1 MKETIKTACFC
12 LAAILLAVAAA
23 GIEPGRATPDVF
35 SDQGEAF
42 FPDFTDV
49 LACKS
54 LEVIDYEE
62 ATATARPF
70 KVEFK
75 DKRWVL
81 PSHHNYP
88 ADAQDRLAKT
98 AASMVDL
105 KKEMIRSDSAADHA
119 AFGVVDPLDPGAAGL
134 SGRGKRVTLKGE
146 DGKTLADYIL
156 GKPVEDKPGYR
167 HLRVP
172 GQKRTYAARTDAD
185 PSIRFED
192 WIETDLLRLS
202 ADDVRKVTIH
212 SYTLNEQLGQ
222 LENLERTILTKE
234 EGKWRI
240 AAGGV
245 ARQATVDA
253 LLEALAKL
261 RIVDVQPKPL
271 ALTQDL
277 KKIEG
282 IQLSLESVLSLRGR
296 GFLITPTGQ
305 LISNS
310 GEIIVETALGLVY
323 NLRFGEVAAGEPVS
337 LETAG
342 PEEDGKQHHER
353 RYLFITVRYDEER
366 ALQYNHGDAS
376 RVADRGQRLARQLTN
391 RFADWYYVISG
402 ADFNKLRPRMR
413 QLTRR

>member
-12 LAAILLAVAAA
+12 LAAALLVAGAA
-23 GIEPGRATPDVF
+23 SVEPDRAAPGVF
-35 SDQGEAF
+35 SDQGEEF
-42 FPDFTDV
+42 FPEFADV
-49 LACKS
+49 LTCKA

-70 KVEFK
+70 KVEFT

-98 AASMVDL
+98 AAALVDL
-105 KKEMIRSDSAADHA
+105 RKEMILSDSVADHA
-119 AFGVVDPLDPGAAGL
+119 AFGVIDPLDPGAAGL
-134 SGRGKRVTLKGE
+134 SGRGKRMTLRGEKGNV
-146 DGKTLADYIL
+146 LADCIL

-167 HLRVP
+167 YLRVP

-192 WIETDLLRLS
+192 WIETDLLKLS
-202 ADDVRKVTIH
+202 PDDVRRVTIH
-212 SYTLNEQLGQ
+212 SYTLNEQMGQ
-222 LENLERTILTKE
+222 LENLERTTLTKE
-234 EGKWRI
+234 EGKWRL
-240 AAGGV
+240 AGGGA

-253 LLEALAKL
+253 LLEALRDL

-277 KKIEG
+277 KKLEG
-282 IQLSLESVLSLRGR
+282 IQLSLESVLSLRSR

-305 LISNS
+305 LISSS
-310 GEIIVETALGLVY
+310 GEIIVETAHGLVY
-323 NLRFGEVAAGEPVS
+323 NLRFGEVAPGES
-337 LETAG
+337 ATG
-342 PEEDGKQHHER
+342 DSEDSAADVKKHHER

-366 ALQYNHGDAS
+366 AAHYNEGS
-376 RVADRGQRLARQLTN
+376 VSGIGDRGQRLARQLTH

-402 ADFNKLRPRMR
+402 ADFNKLRPRSR
-413 QLTRR
+413 DLTRG